1 MYIHI
6 YVYIHIIYIIHLF
19 PVERLALNLYFIPLR
34 AALVSTPGIFLPSA
48 FRPRGL
54 DVLNAST
61 LQMRSLTG
69 LVALRFHQLQLG
81 FHLIAVEIWD
91 QSRKKWTWIC
101 QKASWILSGY
111 PRYPQVLV
119 IKYTGFWGYGSLFS
133 EEPDWWMRE
142 SPWWPHGRHH
152 HKLCLACEELP
163 IQKHLLKSVQTRVH
177 GGCTPMNCDVSIQ
190 RFNRG
195 SPGGQVGN
203 PDGTA
208 SMVYYR
214 NIICWKDDLH
224 WALWHGRVWRVRRVL
239 EWSALGEGTSSHVA
253 TLSHMLVSLTWHK
266 PTKNQLWETTKS
278 TQSTECL

>member
-1 MYIHI
+1 MYIYICI
-6 YVYIHIIYIIHLF
+6 YTYYIYIIHLF

-163 IQKHLLKSVQTRVH
+163 HTETSTKVCTNPCSRGMYPHELWRINSAIQQRFSWWSGGEPGRYCIHGLLSEHHLLERRSSLGTLAWKGLKGPKGAGVVCV
-177 GGCTPMNCDVSIQ
+177 GGRHLITCCDAFAYAGFVD
-190 RFNRG
+190 
-195 SPGGQVGN
+195 V
-203 PDGTA
+203 T
-208 SMVYYR
+208 
-214 NIICWKDDLH
+214 
-224 WALWHGRVWRVRRVL
+224 
-239 EWSALGEGTSSHVA
+239 
-253 TLSHMLVSLTWHK
+253 
-266 PTKNQLWETTKS
+266 
-278 TQSTECL
+278 